1 MKVMVEVDFNKMAG
15 LLSAMEDLRETV
27 EVYEQVHGG
36 QINVARTPMEMLF
49 MDVSIAV
56 KAFDR
61 VFPTE

>member
-1 MKVMVEVDFNKMAG
+1 MNVMIEADPKKMAV

-27 EVYEQVHGG
+27 EVYEENHGA
-36 QINVARTPMEMLF
+36 IDVARTPMEMLF

-61 VFPTE
+61 VFPTK

>member
-1 MKVMVEVDFNKMAG
+1 MKVMVEVDFKKMAV

-27 EVYEQVHGG
+27 EVYEENHGAMS
-36 QINVARTPMEMLF
+36 IARTPMEMLF

-61 VFPTE
+61 VFPTK

>member
-1 MKVMVEVDFNKMAG
+1 MKVM
-15 LLSAMEDLRETV
+15 V
-27 EVYEQVHGG
+27 EVYEQVHG

>member
-1 MKVMVEVDFNKMAG
+1 
-15 LLSAMEDLRETV
+15 MEDLRETV
-27 EVYEQVHGG
+27 EVYEQVHG

-61 VFPTE
+61 VFPTK

>member
-1 MKVMVEVDFNKMAG
+1 MKVMVEVDFKKMAG

-27 EVYEQVHGG
+27 EVYEQTHE
-36 QINVARTPMEMLF
+36 QANIARTPTERLF

>member
-1 MKVMVEVDFNKMAG
+1 MKVTVEVDFNKMAG

-27 EVYEQVHGG
+27 EVYKENHGE
-36 QINVARTPMEMLF
+36 IKVARTPMEMLF

>member
-1 MKVMVEVDFNKMAG
+1 MKVMVEVDFKKMAV

-27 EVYEQVHGG
+27 EVYEENYGTMN
-36 QINVARTPMEMLF
+36 IARTPMEMLF

-61 VFPTE
+61 VFPTK

>member
-1 MKVMVEVDFNKMAG
+1 MKVMVEVDFKKMAG

-27 EVYEQVHGG
+27 EVYEQVHG

-61 VFPTE
+61 VFPKE

>member
-1 MKVMVEVDFNKMAG
+1 MKVMVEVDFKKMAV

-27 EVYEQVHGG
+27 EVYEENHGAMST
-36 QINVARTPMEMLF
+36 ARTPMEILF

-61 VFPTE
+61 VFPTK